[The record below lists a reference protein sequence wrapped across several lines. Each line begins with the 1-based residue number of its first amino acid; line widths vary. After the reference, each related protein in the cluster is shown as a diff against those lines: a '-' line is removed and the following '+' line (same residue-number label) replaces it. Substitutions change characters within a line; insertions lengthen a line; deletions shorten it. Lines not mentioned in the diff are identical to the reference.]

1 MTVFD
6 RAYEATPSWEIG
18 RPQPAVVRLA
28 DAGLAVGTVLDVG
41 CGTGENALE
50 LARRGLAVTG
60 IDGAALAIAR
70 AQALAAD
77 RGLAAEFLVH
87 DALRLADLGRV
98 FDTLL
103 DVGLFHWLQP
113 GDRPSYAASLRTAV
127 RPGGTCLLVCWSD
140 RNPFGIGPRRMAGRL
155 DPARDARHP
164 ARHGHGQRLAGI
176 DPRNLSGCRRRTLA
190 ERAPRGF
197 ER

>member
-28 DAGLAVGTVLDVG
+28 DRGLAAGAVLDVG

-50 LARRGLAVTG
+50 LARRGLSVAG
-60 IDGAALAIAR
+60 IDIAAVAIAR
-70 AQALAAD
+70 ARATAAE
-77 RGLAAEFLVH
+77 RGLAAEFLVE
-87 DALRLADLGRV
+87 DAFRLAELGWT

-113 GDRPSYAASLRTAV
+113 SDRRRYAASLRAAI
-127 RPGGTCLLVCWSD
+127 RPEGTLLLVCWSD
-140 RNPFGIGPRRMAGRL
+140 RNPFGIGPGRVAPGDIREAFGDGWRVAAIDPESL
-155 DPARDARHP
+155 DT
-164 ARHGHGQRLAGI
+164 RLAPG
-176 DPRNLSGCRRRTLA
+176 TVHAWLA
-190 ERAPRGF
+190 RIRAA
-197 ER
+197 

>member
-140 RNPFGIGPRRMAGRL
+140 RNPFGIGPGRVRRRDILAAFRDGWRVDSIRPGTL
-155 DPARDARHP
+155 DT
-164 ARHGHGQRLAGI
+164 RLAMGTV
-176 DPRNLSGCRRRTLA
+176 NAWLA
-190 ERAPRGF
+190 SIRAT
-197 ER
+197 

>member
-18 RPQPAVVRLA
+18 RPQTAVVRLA
-28 DAGLAVGTVLDVG
+28 DAGLAAGTVLDVG
-41 CGTGENALE
+41 CGTGQNALE
-50 LARRGLAVTG
+50 LAGRGLAVTG

-70 AQALAAD
+70 AQAAAAE
-77 RGLAAEFLVH
+77 RGLPAEFLVL
-87 DALRLADLGRV
+87 DALRLADLGRT

-140 RNPFGIGPRRMAGRL
+140 RNPFGIGPGRV
-155 DPARDARHP
+155 
-164 ARHGHGQRLAGI
+164 
-176 DPRNLSGCRRRTLA
+176 RRRDIRSAFRDGWRVESIQPETLDTRLPMGRVEA
-190 ERAPRGF
+190 WLATIRAT
-197 ER
+197 